1 MAVFLGIDGGGSGC
15 RAAVADAMGHVLGRG
30 AAGPA
35 NIATDPA
42 GAAAAIRVAAEA
54 AVQAAGG
61 MVPSGVA
68 LGLAGANAAGAVDRL
83 RPLLPWAGARIVT
96 DAEAAARGALGAGD
110 GIAAV
115 LGTGSVFVAQRGGAL
130 RQIGGWGLAISDEG
144 SGAWIGRRLLA
155 RAVMAGD
162 GRIAPGPALAAL
174 LAEFGG
180 AAGIAAFAATAR
192 PADFAALAP
201 RAFDTD
207 DPAAGAVLDAADSR
221 IAAAIDHLRA
231 GADLPVVFLGG
242 LGPRFAERL
251 AGRWPV
257 RAALGTALD
266 GALALA
272 RGAA

>member
-96 DAEAAARGALGAGD
+96 DAEAAARGALGPSD
-110 GIAAV
+110 GIVAA
-115 LGTGSVFVAQRGGAL
+115 LGTGSVFVAQRGGVL
-130 RQIGGWGLAISDEG
+130 HQVGGWGLAISDEG
-144 SGAWIGRRLLA
+144 SGAWIGRALLA

-174 LAEFGG
+174 LDRYGG
-180 AAGIAAFAATAR
+180 AAGIAAFAAGAR

-207 DPAAGAVLDAADSR
+207 DPEARAVLDEAETR
-221 IAAAIDHLRA
+221 IAAAIDHLQA
-231 GADLPVVFLGG
+231 GDRLPVVFLGG
-242 LGPRFAERL
+242 LGPRFAARP
-251 AGRWPV
+251 GHRWPV
-257 RAALGTALD
+257 RTALGTALD

-272 RGAA
+272 RESS